1 MKFIVHV
8 KFRSSHPEVLLGKGV
23 LEICNKFIREQP
35 YRSAISIKLLYN
47 FTEITL
53 RHGCSPINLLHIFR
67 LPFPKKNIWMA
78 ASENSESFAK
88 IFLSLI
94 IKSEKYYIIRNLPYS
109 IIQNLFLLAVL
120 KNYGAGKCSSQFFCI
135 KVCLWLFLSVFV

>member
-109 IIQNLFLLAVL
+109 II
-120 KNYGAGKCSSQFFCI
+120 
-135 KVCLWLFLSVFV
+135 